1 MNIAWFTVRKWSDF
15 CSTTTKALAE
25 GLVSNHHNL
34 TIINSDPNETHDSFD
49 WNHVALDQSKV
60 PGRGGSSLARNA
72 VRWMVQTEENAFDI
86 AIIDWPL
93 VSKLAP
99 VAVKKGSKV
108 ILMDRSPPAD
118 VTLLG
123 RMQWKVWR
131 KAWDLVRNGTVQQ
144 GLVVSKAHQ
153 EFVMQKCNV
162 DKQMIQP
169 LPAGVDL
176 QSFTPGEK
184 EFDGVWKMVYHGRL
198 DKHRGVLALPM
209 LLSKL
214 RHQGIKAELSLVGE
228 GNAFSSL
235 QRIAAHDELITL
247 SPPLS
252 KKAMATHLQEQHIGL
267 LPMPDT
273 PVWSLASPLKRSEY
287 IAAGLLVYGV
297 NHEGHKLDGT
307 KKEWYCLSEIETFH
321 ETAISWLTNMSE
333 TELKD
338 GSRAARKYA
347 EGNCSW
353 EETISHLET
362 ILQSVKLDA

>member
-25 GLVSNHHNL
+25 GLVGNQHNL

-49 WNHVALDQSKV
+49 WKHVALDQSKV

-72 VRWMVQTEENAFDI
+72 VRWMIQNEENEFDV

-93 VSKLAP
+93 ASKLAP

-118 VTLLG
+118 ETLLG

-131 KAWDLVRNGTVQQ
+131 KAWDLVRNGTVER

-162 DKQMIQP
+162 DKQMIHP

-176 QSFTPGEK
+176 RSFTPGEK
-184 EFDGVWKMVYHGRL
+184 EFNGIWKLVYHGRL

-214 RHQGIKAELSLVGE
+214 KSQGIKAELSLVGE

-235 QRIAAHDELITL
+235 QRIAAHDESIIL

-287 IAAGLLVYGV
+287 LAAGLLVYGV

-307 KKEWYCLSEIETFH
+307 KSDWYCLSELETFH
-321 ETAISWLTNMSE
+321 DSAISWLTNMSE

-347 EGNCSW
+347 ESHCSW
-353 EETISHLET
+353 QETISRLET
-362 ILQSVKLDA
+362 ILNQSN